1 MQKPPAATEQVSS
14 QVLDWIAP
22 YLGQISFGGLAGFAT
37 GYAMKKIGKL
47 ALFLFGSVFIGLQV
61 LAYMGVV
68 EINWLR
74 IQQFAEP
81 ALQRPAL
88 ENTFNSILGIMTNNL
103 PFAGAFVPGFLLGLK
118 FG

>member
-1 MQKPPAATEQVSS
+1 VQNQETQVGS
-14 QVLDWIAP
+14 QILDVVAP
-22 YLGQISFGGLAGFAT
+22 YLGQISFGGLVGFAT
-37 GYAMKKIGKL
+37 GYAVKKIGKI
-47 ALFLFGSVFIGLQV
+47 ALFVVGTIFMLLQV
-61 LAYMGVV
+61 LAYMGII

-88 ENTFNSILGIMTNNL
+88 ENALNGFIGVLTNNL
-103 PFAGAFVPGFLLGLK
+103 PFAGSFIPGFLLGLK

>member
-1 MQKPPAATEQVSS
+1 MQNQNSEVGS
-14 QVLDWIAP
+14 QILDTLAP
-22 YLGQISFGGLAGFAT
+22 YLGQVSFGGLAGFAT
-37 GYAMKKIGKL
+37 GYALKKIGKI
-47 ALFLFGSVFIGLQV
+47 ALFIFGSIFILLQL
-61 LAYMGVV
+61 LAYFGLI

-88 ENTFNSILGIMTNNL
+88 ENAINGLIGVLTNNI
-103 PFAGAFVPGFLLGLK
+103 PFAGAFMPGFLLGLK

>member
-1 MQKPPAATEQVSS
+1 VQNQNPQVGSQLLDAA
-14 QVLDWIAP
+14 AP

-37 GYAMKKIGKL
+37 GYAVKKIGKI
-47 ALFLFGSVFIGLQV
+47 ALFIFGSVFILLQV
-61 LAYMGVV
+61 LAFMGII

-88 ENTFNSILGIMTNNL
+88 ENAINGLVGILTNNL
-103 PFAGAFVPGFLLGLK
+103 PFAGAFMPGFLLGLK

>member
-1 MQKPPAATEQVSS
+1 VQNQTPQLGSQLLDAA
-14 QVLDWIAP
+14 AP
-22 YLGQISFGGLAGFAT
+22 YLGQISFGGLVGFAT
-37 GYAMKKIGKL
+37 GYAMKKIGKI
-47 ALFLFGSVFIGLQV
+47 ALFVVGTVFILLQV
-61 LAYMGVV
+61 LAYMGVI

-88 ENTFNSILGIMTNNL
+88 ENTLNGIVGVLTNNL
-103 PFAGAFVPGFLLGLK
+103 PFAGAFIPGFLLGLK

>member
-1 MQKPPAATEQVSS
+1 MQS
-14 QVLDWIAP
+14 QTQTPEVGSQILDAVAP

-37 GYAMKKIGKL
+37 GYAMKKIGKI
-47 ALFLFGSVFIGLQV
+47 ALFVFGTIFILLQL
-61 LAYMGVV
+61 LAYLGII

-74 IQQFAEP
+74 VQQFAEP

-88 ENTFNSILGIMTNNL
+88 ENTLNGIIGVLTNNL
-103 PFAGAFVPGFLLGLK
+103 PFAASFIPGFLLGLK

>member
-1 MQKPPAATEQVSS
+1 MQSQTPQVGTQILDAA
-14 QVLDWIAP
+14 AP
-22 YLGQISFGGLAGFAT
+22 YLGQLSFGGLTGFAT
-37 GYAMKKIGKL
+37 GFAMKKIGKI
-47 ALFLFGSVFIGLQV
+47 ALFIFGIIFIMLQV
-61 LAYMGVV
+61 LAYTGVI

-88 ENTFNSILGIMTNNL
+88 ENALNGIMGVLTNNL
-103 PFAGAFVPGFLLGLK
+103 PFAGSFIPGFLLGLK

>member
-1 MQKPPAATEQVSS
+1 MQSKTPEVGS
-14 QVLDWIAP
+14 QILDAVAP
-22 YLGQISFGGLAGFAT
+22 YLGQISFGGLTGFAT
-37 GYAMKKIGKL
+37 GYAMKKIGKV
-47 ALFLFGSVFIGLQV
+47 ALFIFGTIFVLLQV
-61 LAYMGVV
+61 LAYTGVI

-88 ENTFNSILGIMTNNL
+88 ESALNSVIGVLTNNL
-103 PFAGAFVPGFLLGLK
+103 PFAGSFIPGFLLGLK